1 MSSYT
6 GFTLHRI
13 LRRLKRDIKLWRSW
27 SINYLN
33 RHVFGSWHKLGRSK
47 WLVASWGFLV
57 AVSIWGLLA
66 QINSLNTI
74 ATRDMPQRGGI
85 YREALLG
92 QVKSV
97 NPLFADNAATE
108 DVNSLV
114 FSGLTKI
121 NGNREVTADLAEKW
135 DISADKKTYVFR
147 LKKDLKWQD
156 GIRLT
161 ANDIAFTIALVQNPD
176 TRSPLAANWNGVRYE
191 VVDDATIKFVL
202 PSSYGNFLYNTNLG
216 ILPRHKLEGTKASS
230 LRSSEF
236 NQRPIG
242 SGPYKLDFLE
252 VDSTVID
259 LVANQDYYIHE
270 PYIPK
275 VRIDLYQSNEEIIS
289 ALISKKVD
297 AASAISP
304 SDVATVEKIQ
314 NLTNHRVNLPAY
326 VGAFFNFKSPILA
339 DIKVRQALAYAAD
352 RKSIVENELGSGAT
366 IAFYPIPAGFIGFN
380 PKAERYETD
389 LNKAKAL
396 ISSSGTQ
403 KANLRLVT
411 LSSPIYEKVANSLA
425 TSWRALGLNVEII
438 AADSAQLQQNFI
450 RSRNYDVLLYG
461 QNVGLDSDVYSFWH
475 SSQATDPGL
484 NVSSYKNAEVDQLL
498 ESGRLAKDSAY
509 KAGRYSAFVE
519 KWANDVP
526 AVILYSPYYNY
537 AQSDFLKGFDAKKVA
552 EPSNRFY
559 NIYDWYFA
567 KQ

>member
-13 LRRLKRDIKLWRSW
+13 LRRLRRDIKLWRSW
-27 SINYLN
+27 TINYLN

-57 AVSIWGLLA
+57 AVSLWGLLA
-66 QINSLNTI
+66 QIGALNSI
-74 ATRDMPQRGGI
+74 ANQDLPQRGGI

-121 NGNREVTADLAEKW
+121 NGDREIVADLAEKW
-135 DISADKKTYVFR
+135 DVSADKKSYVFHLR
-147 LKKDLKWQD
+147 KDLKWQD
-156 GIRLT
+156 GIKLT
-161 ANDIAFTIALVQNPD
+161 AKDVAFTVGLVQNPD
-176 TRSPLAANWNGVRYE
+176 TRSPLAANWNGVKYE
-191 VVDDATIKFVL
+191 VVDDATIKFIL
-202 PSSYGNFLYNTNLG
+202 PSSYGNFLFNTSLG
-216 ILPRHKLEGTKASS
+216 ILPKHKLETVKASS
-230 LRSSEF
+230 LRSNEF
-236 NQRPIG
+236 NQKPVG

-259 LVANQDYYIHE
+259 LSANQDYYIHE

-275 VRIDLYQSNEEIIS
+275 IRIDLYQSNQEIIS

-304 SDVATVEKIQ
+304 LDVATVEKIQ
-314 NLTNHRVNLPAY
+314 NITNHRINLPAY
-326 VGAFFNFKSPILA
+326 VGAFFNFKSPVLS
-339 DIKVRQALAYAAD
+339 DLKVRQALAYAAD
-352 RKSIVENELGSGAT
+352 RKSIVENELGGGAT
-366 IAFYPIPAGFIGFN
+366 IAYYPIPAGFVGFN

-389 LNKAKAL
+389 QKKAKEL
-396 ISSSGTQ
+396 IAASGVS
-403 KANLRLVT
+403 KANLRIVT
-411 LSSPIYEKVANSLA
+411 LNNPIYEKVASNLA
-425 TSWRALGLNVEII
+425 NSWRALGLNVEVI
-438 AADSAQLQQNFI
+438 AADSVQLQQNYI

-475 SSQATDPGL
+475 SSQAVDPGL
-484 NVSSYKNAEVDQLL
+484 NVSVFKNSEVDQLL
-498 ESGRLAKDSAY
+498 EAGRLAKDQSY
-509 KAGRYSAFVE
+509 KASRYSAFVE
-519 KWANDVP
+519 KWANDAP

-537 AQSDFLKGFDAKKVA
+537 AQSDFVKGFDAKKVA